1 MIEEVNGERTGESSD
16 ATTCIIVNIKDCLK
30 KAYLPWS
37 TDPLHYWLSE
47 KSSGSIQPF
56 IDVVKQ
62 FFCISATFVPSEMLF
77 SATGDLFRDQ
87 RSRLSAYHVDMLLF
101 FNKNA

>member
-62 FFCISATFVPSEMLF
+62 FFVFPPLPFHLRC
-77 SATGDLFRDQ
+77 
-87 RSRLSAYHVDMLLF
+87 F
-101 FNKNA
+101 FLPLVIFFEIKEAG